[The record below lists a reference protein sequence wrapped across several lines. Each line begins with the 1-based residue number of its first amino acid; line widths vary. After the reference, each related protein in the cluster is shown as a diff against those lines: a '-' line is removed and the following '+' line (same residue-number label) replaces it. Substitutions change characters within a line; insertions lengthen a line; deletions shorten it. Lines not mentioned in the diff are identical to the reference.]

1 MNYYALMN
9 ADNRCINILATPH
22 DTVNFIKGP
31 GEWDTIIS
39 KEIFQANPI
48 GLYFQLGEFV
58 PPAIPASQENI
69 LAIGDTSGN
78 NT

>member
-9 ADNRCINILATPH
+9 ADNLCINILATPH
-22 DTVNFIKGP
+22 DTVNFKKEP

-58 PPAIPASQENI
+58 APVLEAQPMEV
-69 LAIGDTSGN
+69 LDGN
-78 NT
+78 STN